1 MKTAAM
7 DTKQVFC
14 ARCSSADSLNIRI
27 GTEIAEGYCP
37 RCDKSFR
44 ATPCQ
49 ECGGFRVDGSYGVS
63 GARFERLPDTR
74 LMLGLRSPQSPS

>member
-1 MKTAAM
+1 M

-14 ARCSSADSLNIRI
+14 ARSSSADSLNIRI

-63 GARFERLPDTR
+63 GARFERLPDTVKCWDCGHR
-74 LMLGLRSPQSPS
+74 NPLRDPGPD